1 MIVYPKSFR
10 KPIWDRVCRSVFT
23 NGTDDEWNQII
34 EAATN
39 QGLLPEELCLK
50 DLIEF
55 NERGS
60 NFSGT
65 VNQFLNQ
72 PK

>member
-10 KPIWDRVCRSVFT
+10 KPIWDRVCRSVFA

-39 QGLLPEELCLK
+39 QGLLPEELYLK

-55 NERGS
+55 NEKGS

>member
-1 MIVYPKSFR
+1 
-10 KPIWDRVCRSVFT
+10 VCRSVFT